1 MASPAQASAT
11 LAGAVTDKL
20 RRAILLGE
28 IEPGARIRIRDVA
41 GQMGVSP
48 IPVREALRTL
58 EGEELVQNLP
68 QRGAVVTKLS
78 LDTLAQ
84 IYDLRVIIERAVAA
98 RAATRYSVADIEAI
112 SRAQKRFATAAAK
125 GRPTLE
131 FGERHRDLHWA
142 ILDPGTTDLI
152 RDTLE
157 RLWQSS
163 GRYMN
168 LALRVSGTMHESVHR
183 HDHLV
188 TAARTRD
195 AMALSSAVV
204 EHLVTTEAIVGHCY
218 QTHQGDSGR

>member
-1 MASPAQASAT
+1 MAPSAQVSAT

-28 IEPGARIRIRDVA
+28 IEPGARLRIRDVA
-41 GQMGVSP
+41 ERMGVSP

-98 RAATRYSVADIEAI
+98 RAATRYTAADIEAI
-112 SRAQKRFATAAAK
+112 SGAHKRFAKAAAK

-131 FGERHRDLHWA
+131 FAERHRDLHWA

-163 GRYMN
+163 GRYMH
-168 LALRVSGTMHESVHR
+168 LALRVSGTMYESVHR
-183 HDHLV
+183 HDQLV
-188 TAARTRD
+188 TAAQTRD

-204 EHLVTTEAIVGHCY
+204 EHLVTTEEIVGHCY
-218 QTHQGDSGR
+218 QTHQGDSSE